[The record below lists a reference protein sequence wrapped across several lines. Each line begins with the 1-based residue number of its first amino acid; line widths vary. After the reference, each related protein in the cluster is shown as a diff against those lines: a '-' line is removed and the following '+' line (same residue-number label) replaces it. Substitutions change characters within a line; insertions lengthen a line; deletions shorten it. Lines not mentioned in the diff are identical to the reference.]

1 MQKRTN
7 GQMYHAV
14 ENKWTDMP
22 CRREQMDRYTM
33 QKEENKWTDIPC
45 SREQMDRYT
54 MYNRTN

>member
-14 ENKWTDMP
+14 ENKYMHAEENKWTDIP

-33 QKEENKWTDIPC
+33 LKRTTDIP
-45 SREQMDRYT
+45 
-54 MYNRTN
+54 